1 MIFLLFLSFFL
12 SPFCVYSSP
21 PHFFVFFNSKELFIF
36 VKVEMY
42 PGSCFLKRFYKEKK
56 KKAKQKHFNF
66 SEVEIWA
73 HFSTH

>member
-1 MIFLLFLSFFL
+1 
-12 SPFCVYSSP
+12 
-21 PHFFVFFNSKELFIF
+21 
-36 VKVEMY
+36 MY